1 MTINW
6 QAFTPEMS
14 FLGGMLIGIAALIL
28 MLSKGRVL
36 GVSGILSGLISPAS
50 AFEFTWRLAFVA
62 GTILAPI
69 LFYVLTGTMIE
80 FTAVA
85 QSWQLYGAALLVGIG
100 TAYGSGCTS
109 GHGICGIS
117 RLSVRSIIAV
127 MTFMTT
133 AVATVFIIRHL
144 M

>member
-6 QAFTPEMS
+6 QAFNPEMS

-28 MLSKGRVL
+28 MLTKGRVL

-69 LFYVLTGTMIE
+69 LFYILTGTMIE

-85 QSWQLYGAALLVGIG
+85 KSWQLYGAALLVGIG
-100 TAYGSGCTS
+100 TVFGSGCTS

-117 RLSVRSIIAV
+117 RLSVRSIIKASVLARKFIAAIAV
-127 MTFMTT
+127 GP
-133 AVATVFIIRHL
+133 A
-144 M
+144 

>member
-50 AFEFTWRLAFVA
+50 AFEFAWRLAFVA
-62 GTILAPI
+62 A
-69 LFYVLTGTMIE
+69 LFLPRY
-80 FTAVA
+80 
-85 QSWQLYGAALLVGIG
+85 Y
-100 TAYGSGCTS
+100 
-109 GHGICGIS
+109 
-117 RLSVRSIIAV
+117 
-127 MTFMTT
+127 FMY
-133 AVATVFIIRHL
+133 
-144 M
+144 